1 MYPSKSSVASAHDE
15 IHGTIEKFRHFIN
28 VFCRRHAISVLPIV
42 KNGFRNMQ
50 FAVTER
56 VTAFME
62 MLKQKSEALGKRQA
76 GRKFLSFLIIFRG
89 CEVIQRALK
98 AIRYLDQYF
107 DFRYPRPFQITGNRG
122 FGKTPMA
129 SLNRVMST
137 PFSPMISFSLS
148 ESFSVKVF
156 FLLSKLSPESFS
168 EQLSILYIKKPPL
181 LNIISTIGTFYLQV
195 ANFGVII

>member
-1 MYPSKSSVASAHDE
+1 MPKTPCAGAHGSMYPSKSSVASAHDE

-28 VFCRRHAISVLPIV
+28 VFCRRHALSVLPIV

-62 MLKQKSEALGKRQA
+62 MLKQKPEALGKRRA

-98 AIRYLDQYF
+98 AIRYLDKYF
-107 DFRYPRPFQITGNRG
+107 DFRYSHSLQITGNRG
-122 FGKTPMA
+122 FGNA
-129 SLNRVMST
+129 YGFAQSGNVN
-137 PFSPMISFSLS
+137 PFLAHDIFQPFRNLLR
-148 ESFSVKVF
+148 KR
-156 FLLSKLSPESFS
+156 FLLV
-168 EQLSILYIKKPPL
+168 IG
-181 LNIISTIGTFYLQV
+181 IISGILF
-195 ANFGVII
+195 